1 MQTCQVW
8 TAEFTMKRISFF
20 SIFFIS
26 ICLFLILPCMLAA
39 CTPATPSLNARGA
52 AEKPTSG
59 AAPASTPD
67 LSPYYGNRQP
77 AATLIVGDQEQ
88 AAGVG
93 TSTWTVEKR
102 GEEKSDGLQTYADPD
117 GQFRVRIPAG
127 WEPGDEEGVFSGA
140 DGALRTGYLPEMAF
154 MDQVYRVCERLA
166 NTPAGPARKVILSPG
181 PDFDACTLV
190 PYPEMSIDVL
200 TLVVENP
207 AGQPEQRYFFLEA
220 GREHLETIATSLQ
233 LLNPLAE
240 REAFPYPAGP
250 MRPEDETFWAKSG
263 PQLEALTVEEYAVV
277 EASADSP
284 THFEFS
290 ERIPDEVFQKR
301 TAWRGGFQERR
312 FSGNN
317 ALLETFGYSLNA
329 IEGSEM
335 ELYELYRENKL
346 LLDEITE
353 FWPVSVSDSR
363 NDFALVVG
371 ILNGGYR
378 LVRKDVLGDW
388 DLGASLFIPP
398 VFSGDHLL
406 TVRWDGE
413 LSQVQVRQGDQT
425 IFSFASVFLTSSPV
439 NGLWSWQNHWLL
451 EVDGFLIQDG
461 ENLNEQLGFEEI
473 FGWQLLNGKP
483 FYYFRKGPRVGISYD
498 GQVLPVYYEDVVHYR
513 CCEPAAF
520 NNAGNEEMV
529 WFYGLRDGVWNYVEI
544 GAY

>member
-1 MQTCQVW
+1 
-8 TAEFTMKRISFF
+8 
-20 SIFFIS
+20 
-26 ICLFLILPCMLAA
+26 
-39 CTPATPSLNARGA
+39 
-52 AEKPTSG
+52 
-59 AAPASTPD
+59 
-67 LSPYYGNRQP
+67 
-77 AATLIVGDQEQ
+77 
-88 AAGVG
+88 
-93 TSTWTVEKR
+93 
-102 GEEKSDGLQTYADPD
+102 
-117 GQFRVRIPAG
+117 
-127 WEPGDEEGVFSGA
+127 
-140 DGALRTGYLPEMAF
+140 
-154 MDQVYRVCERLA
+154 
-166 NTPAGPARKVILSPG
+166 
-181 PDFDACTLV
+181 
-190 PYPEMSIDVL
+190 
-200 TLVVENP
+200 
-207 AGQPEQRYFFLEA
+207 
-220 GREHLETIATSLQ
+220 
-233 LLNPLAE
+233 
-240 REAFPYPAGP
+240 
-250 MRPEDETFWAKSG
+250 
-263 PQLEALTVEEYAVV
+263 
-277 EASADSP
+277 
-284 THFEFS
+284 
-290 ERIPDEVFQKR
+290 
-301 TAWRGGFQERR
+301 
-312 FSGNN
+312 
-317 ALLETFGYSLNA
+317 
-329 IEGSEM
+329 M